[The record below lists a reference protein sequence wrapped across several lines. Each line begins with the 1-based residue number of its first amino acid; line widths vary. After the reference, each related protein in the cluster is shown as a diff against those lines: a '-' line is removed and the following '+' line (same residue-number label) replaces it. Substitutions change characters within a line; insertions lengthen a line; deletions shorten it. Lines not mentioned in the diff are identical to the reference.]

1 MTNVQEKIEAANQ
14 LVCKRMIEAQ
24 PILIDV
30 RKSLDVVPGMLPN
43 MILHSGPPI
52 TWDRMGQPQKNGI
65 LGAILFEGLV
75 RDPKEVED
83 AIRSGEILLA
93 PCHEHSTVGS
103 MAGVTSAS
111 MQVFVVKNQV
121 QNNISFHQIFE
132 PGENMFT
139 FGICNKKVLE
149 DYHCMNG
156 PWAQA
161 MAAGVRAS
169 GGINLRNIIARALTM
184 GDECHNRCGAGTYQF
199 TLELIHAMTE
209 AGVDNKMLR
218 LFARTGME
226 HPISFLFLNMAAAKN
241 IADAGH
247 GINYSTVVTA
257 MCRNG
262 VDFGI
267 RVSGLGDRWFTAPAP
282 EIEGLYFSSQWGKA
296 DASPDM
302 GDSSIT
308 ETIGL
313 GAFVMSNAPALLQT
327 VGSTLEDARGYTK
340 EMYEITVTKN
350 PNFLL
355 PVWGFQGAPLG
366 IDIRKVVQTNLT
378 PIIDTGIAA
387 KKGGFIGIGLCRAP
401 VEAFQKALSAFG
413 EQYLGN
419 ADSQKG

>member
-1 MTNVQEKIEAANQ
+1 MTNVQEKIEAANR
-14 LVCKRMIEAQ
+14 LVCKKMVEAQ

-30 RKSLDVVPGMLPN
+30 RKCLDVVPGMLPN

-65 LGAILFEGLV
+65 LGAVLFEGLA
-75 RDPKEVED
+75 RDSKEAEG

-111 MQVFVVKNQV
+111 MQVFVVKNEV
-121 QNNISFHQIFE
+121 QNNMSFHQIFE

-139 FGICNKKVLE
+139 FGIYSEKVLE
-149 DYHCMNG
+149 DYRFMNG

-169 GGINLRNIIARALTM
+169 DGINLRNIIARALTM

-199 TLELIHAMTE
+199 TLELIHAMSE
-209 AGVDNKMLR
+209 AGVDAEMLG
-218 LFARTGME
+218 LFARTAME
-226 HPISFLFLNMAAAKN
+226 HPIFFLFLNMAAAKN

-247 GINYSTVVTA
+247 GVNYSTVVTA
-257 MCRNG
+257 LCRNG
-262 VDFGI
+262 VDFGV
-267 RVSGLGDRWFTAPAP
+267 RVSGLGDRWFTAPEP
-282 EIEGLYFSSQWGKA
+282 EIEGLYFSSQWSQA

-308 ETIGL
+308 ETVGL
-313 GAFVMSNAPALLQT
+313 GATVMSNAPALLQT
-327 VGSTLEDARGYTK
+327 VGSTLEEARRYTQ
-340 EMYEITVTKN
+340 EMYEITVTRN

-366 IDIRKVVQTNLT
+366 IDIRKVVQTNVT
-378 PIIDTGIAA
+378 PMIDTGIAA

-401 VEAFQKALSAFG
+401 MQAFQKALVAFG

-419 ADSQKG
+419 ENPGKG